1 MNLEDYLE
9 HLQQSSESMFAM
21 DSFKLPKKK
30 KIIRRG
36 IYPERLGEQAEGG
49 IRRVLIDFDGP
60 LHKYSKGYGD
70 GDLYDEPS
78 EGSKEFI
85 DWLKGKGYQVVIF
98 TTRASKTNA
107 DEQGGNYKKEIL
119 KIENWLKQYDIY
131 YDLITAEKLH
141 ADIYIDDKAIHFNN
155 WKSVKD
161 EVIKRMN
168 L

>member
-9 HLQQSSESMFAM
+9 HIQKSSESMFAM
-21 DSFKLPKKK
+21 DSFHLPKKK

-36 IYPERLGEQAEGG
+36 VYSEQVEGG
-49 IRRVLIDFDGP
+49 IRRALIDFDGP

-119 KIENWLKQYDIY
+119 KLENLEIQGALAKTREE
-131 YDLITAEKLH
+131 LAEIRTMLL
-141 ADIYIDDKAIHFNN
+141 D
-155 WKSVKD
+155 
-161 EVIKRMN
+161 R
-168 L
+168 